1 MSPDAISIAGLVA
14 VLLPT
19 LYFLI
24 ASPTFLLAKFEDPIV
39 TKLFRDL
46 ISFHFKLVGIGSAIA
61 VLAFGIADRPVFAV
75 GLAVVGTLAVA
86 VRRWFLRRM
95 ETEMHARDNGDAQA
109 VHRLRLLHWRGMAYN
124 ATQFIALVATIPFA
138 FASPV

>member
-24 ASPTFLLAKFEDPIV
+24 SSPTFLLAKFEDPIV

-46 ISFHFKLVGIGSAIA
+46 LSFHFKLVGIGSVIA
-61 VLAFGIADRPVFAV
+61 VAALGIAGRSAFAI
-75 GLAVVGTLAVA
+75 GLAMVGTLAIA
-86 VRRWFLRRM
+86 ARRWFLRRM
-95 ETEMHARDNGDAQA
+95 EAEMHARDAGDAQA
-109 VHRLRLLHWRGMAYN
+109 VHRLRALHWRGMAYN
-124 ATQFIALVATIPFA
+124 ATQFIALVAIIPFA